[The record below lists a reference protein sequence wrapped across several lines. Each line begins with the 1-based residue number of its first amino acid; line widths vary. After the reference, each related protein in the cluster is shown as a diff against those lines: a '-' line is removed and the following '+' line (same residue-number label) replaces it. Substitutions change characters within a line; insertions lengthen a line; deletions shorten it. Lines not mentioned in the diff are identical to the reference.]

1 MGVNIMEEQ
10 TRLQKQELGYLYTLK
25 LQDLID
31 NLNRLIAGSARDLI
45 SPYQMVESAHYY
57 AMEAIGKMVSEY
69 PQNRRKIDLQKSIDN
84 TNNEYRVTGYHKRYI
99 NAKQNELLYFEKY
112 LELNNVLSALCSL
125 ALDNPDEDAYK
136 IISEYKNS

>member
-1 MGVNIMEEQ
+1 MEEQ
-10 TRLQKQELGYLYTLK
+10 TSLQKQELGYLYTLK

-84 TNNEYRVTGYHKRYI
+84 TNNEYRVTGYHTRYI

-112 LELNNVLSALCSL
+112 LELNKVLSALCSI
-125 ALDNPDEDAYK
+125 ALDNPEDDAYK
-136 IISEYKNS
+136 IISDYKNS

>member
-1 MGVNIMEEQ
+1 MNEQ
-10 TRLQKQELGYLYTLK
+10 TRLQAQELGYLYTLK

-45 SPYQMVESAHYY
+45 SPYQMVESAHYF
-57 AMEAIGKMVSEY
+57 AMEMIGKMVSEY
-69 PQNRRKIDLQKSIDN
+69 PQSTRKVDLQKSIDN
-84 TNNEYRVTGYHKRYI
+84 TNNEYRITGYHTRYI
-99 NAKQNELLYFEKY
+99 NSKQNEMLYFEKY
-112 LELNNVLSALCSL
+112 LELNKVLSALCSL

>member
-1 MGVNIMEEQ
+1 MEEQ
-10 TRLQKQELGYLYTLK
+10 TSLQKQELGYLYTLK

-125 ALDNPDEDAYK
+125 ALDNPDDDAYK
-136 IISEYKNS
+136 IISDYKNS

>member
-1 MGVNIMEEQ
+1 MNEQ
-10 TRLQKQELGYLYTLK
+10 TRLQEQELGYLYTLK

-45 SPYQMVESAHYY
+45 SPYQMVESAHYF
-57 AMEAIGKMVSEY
+57 AMEMIGKMVSEY
-69 PQNRRKIDLQKSIDN
+69 PQSRRKVDLQKSIDN
-84 TNNEYRVTGYHKRYI
+84 TNNEYRITGYHTRYI
-99 NAKQNELLYFEKY
+99 NSKQNEMLYFEKY
-112 LELNNVLSALCSL
+112 LELNKVLSALCSL

>member
-1 MGVNIMEEQ
+1 MNEQ
-10 TRLQKQELGYLYTLK
+10 TRLQAQELGYLYTLK

-45 SPYQMVESAHYY
+45 SPYQMVESAHYF
-57 AMEAIGKMVSEY
+57 AMEMIGKMVSEY
-69 PQNRRKIDLQKSIDN
+69 PQSRRKVDLQKSIDN
-84 TNNEYRVTGYHKRYI
+84 TNNEYRITGYHTRYI
-99 NAKQNELLYFEKY
+99 NSKQNEMLYFEKY
-112 LELNNVLSALCSL
+112 LELNKVLSALCSL

>member
-1 MGVNIMEEQ
+1 MEHQ
-10 TRLQKQELGYLYTLK
+10 TRLQEQELGYLYTLK

-31 NLNRLIAGSARDLI
+31 NLNRLIAGSARGLI

-57 AMEAIGKMVSEY
+57 AMETIGKMVTEY

-84 TNNEYRVTGYHKRYI
+84 TNNEYRITGYHTRYI
-99 NAKQNELLYFEKY
+99 NSKQNELLYFEKY
-112 LELNNVLSALCSL
+112 LELNKVLSALCSL
-125 ALDNPDEDAYK
+125 ALDNPDNDAYK

>member
-1 MGVNIMEEQ
+1 MEEQ
-10 TRLQKQELGYLYTLK
+10 TCLQKQELGYLYTLK

-57 AMEAIGKMVSEY
+57 AMETIGKMVSEY
-69 PQNRRKIDLQKSIDN
+69 PQTRRKIDLQKSIDN
-84 TNNEYRVTGYHKRYI
+84 TNNEYRITGYHTRYI
-99 NAKQNELLYFEKY
+99 NVKQNELLYFEKY
-112 LELNNVLSALCSL
+112 LELNTVLSALCSL
-125 ALDNPDEDAYK
+125 ALDNPDDDAYK

>member
-1 MGVNIMEEQ
+1 MEEQ
-10 TRLQKQELGYLYTLK
+10 TSLYKQELGYLYTLK

-125 ALDNPDEDAYK
+125 ALDNPDDDAYK
-136 IISEYKNS
+136 IISDYKNS

>member
-1 MGVNIMEEQ
+1 MEEQ
-10 TRLQKQELGYLYTLK
+10 TSLQKQELGYLYMLK

-31 NLNRLIAGSARDLI
+31 NLNRLIAGSARGLI
-45 SPYQMVESAHYY
+45 SPYQMVESTHYY

-84 TNNEYRVTGYHKRYI
+84 TNNEYRITGYHTRYI

-112 LELNNVLSALCSL
+112 LELNKVLSALCSI
-125 ALDNPDEDAYK
+125 ALDKPDDDAYK
-136 IISEYKNS
+136 IISDYKNS

>member
-1 MGVNIMEEQ
+1 MNEQ
-10 TRLQKQELGYLYTLK
+10 TRLQEQELSYLYTLK

-45 SPYQMVESAHYY
+45 SPYQMVESAHYF
-57 AMEAIGKMVSEY
+57 AMEMIGKMVSEY
-69 PQNRRKIDLQKSIDN
+69 PQSRRKVDLQKSIDN
-84 TNNEYRVTGYHKRYI
+84 TNNEYRITGYHTRYI
-99 NAKQNELLYFEKY
+99 NSKQNEMLYFEKY
-112 LELNNVLSALCSL
+112 LELNKVLSALCSL

>member
-1 MGVNIMEEQ
+1 MNEQ
-10 TRLQKQELGYLYTLK
+10 TRLQGQELGYLYTLK

-84 TNNEYRVTGYHKRYI
+84 INNEYRITGYHTRYI

-112 LELNNVLSALCSL
+112 LELNKVLSALCSL
-125 ALDNPDEDAYK
+125 ALDNHDDDAYK
-136 IISEYKNS
+136 IILDYKNS

>member
-1 MGVNIMEEQ
+1 MEEQ
-10 TRLQKQELGYLYTLK
+10 TSLQKQELGYLYTLK

-125 ALDNPDEDAYK
+125 ALDNPDDDAYK
-136 IISEYKNS
+136 IISDYKK

>member
-1 MGVNIMEEQ
+1 MEEQ

-25 LQDLID
+25 LQDLIN
-31 NLNRLIAGSARDLI
+31 NLNRLIAGSARDFI

-84 TNNEYRVTGYHKRYI
+84 TNNEYRITGYHKRYI

-112 LELNNVLSALCSL
+112 LELNKVLSALCSL

>member
-1 MGVNIMEEQ
+1 MEEQ
-10 TRLQKQELGYLYTLK
+10 TSLQKQELGYLYTLK

-125 ALDNPDEDAYK
+125 ALDNPDDDAYK
-136 IISEYKNS
+136 IISDYKKS

>member
-1 MGVNIMEEQ
+1 MNEQ
-10 TRLQKQELGYLYTLK
+10 TRLQGQELGYLYTLK

-84 TNNEYRVTGYHKRYI
+84 TNNEYRITGYHTRYI

-112 LELNNVLSALCSL
+112 LELNKVLSALCSL
-125 ALDNPDEDAYK
+125 ALDNPDDGAYK
-136 IISEYKNS
+136 IISDYKNS

>member
-1 MGVNIMEEQ
+1 MNEQ
-10 TRLQKQELGYLYTLK
+10 TRLQAQELGYLYTLK

-45 SPYQMVESAHYY
+45 SPYQMVESAHYF
-57 AMEAIGKMVSEY
+57 AMEMIGKMVSEY
-69 PQNRRKIDLQKSIDN
+69 PQSMRKVDLQKSIDN
-84 TNNEYRVTGYHKRYI
+84 TNNEYRITGYHTRYI
-99 NAKQNELLYFEKY
+99 NSKQNEMLYFEKY
-112 LELNNVLSALCSL
+112 LELNKVLSALCSL

>member
-1 MGVNIMEEQ
+1 MEEQ
-10 TRLQKQELGYLYTLK
+10 TSLQKQELGYLYTLK

-45 SPYQMVESAHYY
+45 SPYQMVESTHYY

-136 IISEYKNS
+136 IISEYKNC

>member
-1 MGVNIMEEQ
+1 MNEQ
-10 TRLQKQELGYLYTLK
+10 TRLQAQELGYLYTLK

-45 SPYQMVESAHYY
+45 SPYQMVESTHYY

-84 TNNEYRVTGYHKRYI
+84 TNNEYRVTGYHTRYI

-112 LELNNVLSALCSL
+112 LELNKVLSALCSI
-125 ALDNPDEDAYK
+125 ALDNPDDDAYK
-136 IISEYKNS
+136 IISDYKNS